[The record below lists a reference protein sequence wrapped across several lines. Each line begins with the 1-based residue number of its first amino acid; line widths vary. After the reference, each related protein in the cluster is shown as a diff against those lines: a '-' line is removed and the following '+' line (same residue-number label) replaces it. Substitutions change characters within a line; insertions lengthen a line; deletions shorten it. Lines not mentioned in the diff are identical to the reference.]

1 MAERTRQI
9 LFLFVALLFALLAVF
24 YYFYLT
30 PMQEKKKQRT
40 VELAQ
45 LRATVQGMT
54 EQKQNQQNERTVSE
68 QKLARV
74 AEAIPVTPYTDQLI
88 KDLGKLQTISN
99 VEILSATFSEQKAMS
114 AKEIAEKI
122 IARGDEGWAESGEAD
137 ADGEEVADAGSDE
150 DAGVEGDA
158 GTATKANEGT
168 KAPPSVET
176 IKRFLPETTLG
187 SVEITLSMKAQYE
200 ELYRFLTEVQD
211 LSRYLR
217 VDEISV
223 TSDEKDEFTVSAD
236 DKMTATVKLTSY
248 YAPEFRQLVGKPPA
262 VDVDAP
268 SGKGNPFE
276 YGTMP
281 KPADEADR

>member
-30 PMQEKKKQRT
+30 PMQEKKKQLT

-137 ADGEEVADAGSDE
+137 ADGEEVADAGVD
-150 DAGVEGDA
+150 GDA
-158 GTATKANEGT
+158 GTATKADAGT

-187 SVEITLSMKAQYE
+187 SVEITLSIKAQYE

-276 YGTMP
+276 YGTMH